1 MTDFHY
7 YTKQNANAPINRD
20 FRIRPRSDLNNSDFP
35 GRSRVKIG
43 VRDFVII
50 VGDRVEPES
59 LKVGIVAIGRNEGER
74 LRACLQSVIQRA
86 ALVVYVDSGSTDGS
100 AAVARDSGSEVVEL
114 DMRIPFTAARAR
126 NEGFKR
132 MRHLAPDLSY
142 VHFVDGDCEVVGV
155 WIETAAAFLD
165 AHHDVAVACGRR
177 RERYPTQSIY
187 NHLCNI
193 EWDTPV
199 GETSACGGDA
209 LMRVDAF
216 EQVGGY
222 QADLIA
228 GEEPELCVR
237 LRAAGWRVWRLDADM
252 TLHDAAMTRFG
263 QWWRRT
269 VRNGYAFAQGAYL
282 HGASPGRHY
291 VWESLRA
298 WVWGVWL
305 PLGCLLSGLTFGG
318 WGWAL
323 LMIYPIQ
330 MLRQTLRNSGPLRD
344 RALLA
349 LFQLLARFPEGWGQI
364 IFMRDLLLGR
374 QARLIEYK

>member
-1 MTDFHY
+1 MTTFHY
-7 YTKQNANAPINRD
+7 YTKQNANAPINTD
-20 FRIRPRSDLNNSDFP
+20 FRNGLSGDLNNSDYP

-43 VRDFVII
+43 MRDFVII
-50 VGDRVEPES
+50 VGERVEPGI

-74 LRACLQSVIQRA
+74 LRACLQSVIPRA

-100 AAVARDSGSEVVEL
+100 TVMARGSGGEVVEL

-132 MRHLAPDLSY
+132 LRQLAPDLPY

-165 AHHDVAVACGRR
+165 AHHDVAVVCGRR

-209 LMRVDAF
+209 LMRVEAF

-222 QADLIA
+222 RGDLIA

-237 LRAAGWRVWRLDADM
+237 LRAVRGMGRLTVADNGRGIPPAIQSRLFEAFQSDKAEAG
-252 TLHDAAMTRFG
+252 
-263 QWWRRT
+263 
-269 VRNGYAFAQGAYL
+269 NGL
-282 HGASPGRHY
+282 
-291 VWESLRA
+291 
-298 WVWGVWL
+298 GVWISRTIVEKHGGHIRWRSCIHGRARGTTFTVWF
-305 PLGCLLSGLTFGG
+305 PLE
-318 WGWAL
+318 
-323 LMIYPIQ
+323 
-330 MLRQTLRNSGPLRD
+330 GPAD
-344 RALLA
+344 GTGSEERAYA
-349 LFQLLARFPEGWGQI
+349 TR
-364 IFMRDLLLGR
+364 
-374 QARLIEYK
+374 